1 MRNVGEERE
10 LEMER
15 PLASPTGRR
24 LQESGEKGRG
34 LVEAFVYLLLVLA
47 TVATIYQFGREPVT
61 FADIGVMHAQKV
73 AAFL

>member
-1 MRNVGEERE
+1 MTNPSKATPIHEESTYQLLVDSE
-10 LEMER
+10 
-15 PLASPTGRR
+15 
-24 LQESGEKGRG
+24 EKGRG

-61 FADIGVMHAQKV
+61 FADIGILHAQKV

>member
-1 MRNVGEERE
+1 MINQTPATQVHEESTYQLLVDSE
-10 LEMER
+10 
-15 PLASPTGRR
+15 
-24 LQESGEKGRG
+24 EKGRG